1 VLSLETG
8 DQVAPFRALTAGDP
22 HATKPVHATAPAV
35 RRAKALVDYRRTIDG
50 ALAAGLEFW
59 LVQTPNLTPPQ
70 SIAAMPWKE
79 RNPYPVWKHVR
90 LDDPAEA
97 AAYFAHRRAM
107 MKIVNSADAYVTIDG
122 DPGGYPGARPE
133 EWLSVFLADRAAID
147 AHGTAPTKQRVIPW
161 VWCGWGTDSVW
172 VLRPAALRA
181 GTALRE
187 AR

>member
-1 VLSLETG
+1 MRVRSILAAGIGALSLC
-8 DQVAPFRALTAGDP
+8 ALLGLQAAQQMP
-22 HATKPVHATAPAV
+22 PVRVLPAAAY
-35 RRAKALVDYRRTIDG
+35 AKALVDYRRTIDD
-50 ALAAGLEFW
+50 AHAAGLEFW

-70 SIAAMPWKE
+70 SIAAKPWKE
-79 RNPYPVWKHVR
+79 RNPYPVWKHVH

-147 AHGTAPTKQRVIPW
+147 AHAPL
-161 VWCGWGTDSVW
+161 G
-172 VLRPAALRA
+172 
-181 GTALRE
+181 E
-187 AR
+187 